1 MNLYTDW
8 LPRNDRE
15 SAMAPVAE
23 TKLLGKRVKDGDPG
37 ECLQNHART
46 MSTMSSH
53 LNDTSSESTEYYHHK
68 KQYCE
73 VAQLYKEEPKMEGGL
88 VGGKNALRKC
98 NYSGA
103 DHDLYYGASDSNR
116 IHKRV
121 RRILVKLSSSDDEDS
136 RNKINEVRHHH
147 ENLPKTSRKL
157 RRWSDR
163 IAKLPRK
170 NYSPNTT
177 RSSEHSIGPE
187 DDDDDD
193 PEFRT
198 PIEDTETSEYS
209 SEFET
214 NYNDL
219 RIRSRVIKPNVT
231 VTAQAAPIVETKTM
245 SRNSLLRIQQQVKE
259 RLCTFSALY
268 MKASVKEEERVKK
281 FQLKPQSS
289 FKFHG
294 RPDMKV
300 LQIMSSQETSKNLP
314 RMIGEIP
321 GTCVNQSFIS
331 KVEMAVVG
339 MHKRVMGGIDF
350 VSKVGEGSSSNSYDR
365 FLPLAVCVVLAGR
378 YDDETNDLD
387 EIVYVGEGGRD
398 PRGRVYRD
406 QWLSGGN
413 LGLQNSMKHSKPV
426 RVVRKRLGCRYLC
439 YGSYTYLGLY
449 QVVDSTY
456 KKEKS
461 GYLVYRFTLRRLPGQ
476 AAIERIP
483 AIPSSEFFNEVDH
496 SASSNSIST
505 LQE

>member
-1 MNLYTDW
+1 
-8 LPRNDRE
+8 
-15 SAMAPVAE
+15 MATVAE
-23 TKLLGKRVKDGDPG
+23 EKLRGKRVKDADPG
-37 ECLQNHART
+37 ECLQNHAQT
-46 MSTMSSH
+46 MSTMSSY
-53 LNDTSSESTEYYHHK
+53 LNDTSSESTEDYHHK
-68 KQYCE
+68 M
-73 VAQLYKEEPKMEGGL
+73 AQLYKEEPKMEGGL
-88 VGGKNALRKC
+88 VCGKNALRKC

-103 DHDLYYGASDSNR
+103 DHDLYYGASNSNR

-121 RRILVKLSSSDDEDS
+121 LRRRLIQLSSSDDEDS
-136 RNKINEVRHHH
+136 KKKINDVRHHH
-147 ENLPKTSRKL
+147 ENSPKTSRDL
-157 RRWSDR
+157 RRWSHR

-170 NYSPNTT
+170 NYSPSTT
-177 RSSEHSIGPE
+177 RSSDHSNGPE

-209 SEFET
+209 SEFEM
-214 NYNDL
+214 NHNDL
-219 RIRSRVIKPNVT
+219 RIRSRVKKPNVT
-231 VTAQAAPIVETKTM
+231 ETAQAAPIVETKTL
-245 SRNSLLRIQQQVKE
+245 SRNSLLRIQEQVKE

-268 MKASVKEEERVKK
+268 MKASVQEEERVKK
-281 FQLKPQSS
+281 FQLKPQPS

-350 VSKVGEGSSSNSYDR
+350 VSKVGEGSSSNSCDR

-378 YDDETNDLD
+378 YDDEANDLD

-426 RVVRKRLGCRYLC
+426 RVVRKRLGCRFLC

-461 GYLVYRFTLRRLPGQ
+461 GYLVFRFTLRRLPGQ

-496 SASSNSIST
+496 SASSDSIST

>member
-1 MNLYTDW
+1 MD
-8 LPRNDRE
+8 
-15 SAMAPVAE
+15 PVAE
-23 TKLLGKRVKDGDPG
+23 KNHLGKRVKDEDPG
-37 ECLQNHART
+37 ECLQNQAQT

-53 LNDTSSESTEYYHHK
+53 LNDKSSESTEYYDHK
-68 KQYCE
+68 KQCCE
-73 VAQLYKEEPKMEGGL
+73 VAQLHKEEPKMEGGL
-88 VGGKNALRKC
+88 VDGKNALRKC
-98 NYSGA
+98 NYSNA
-103 DHDLYYGASDSNR
+103 DQDVYYGASNTNR

-121 RRILVKLSSSDDEDS
+121 LRRRLIKLSSSDDEDS
-136 RNKINEVRHHH
+136 RNKINDVRHHH

-157 RRWSDR
+157 RRWSYR

-170 NYSPNTT
+170 NYSPNTA
-177 RSSEHSIGPE
+177 RSSEHSIGSE

-193 PEFRT
+193 PEFGT

-209 SEFET
+209 SEFEM
-214 NYNDL
+214 NHNDL

-231 VTAQAAPIVETKTM
+231 VMAQAAPIVETKTM
-245 SRNSLLRIQQQVKE
+245 SRNSLLRIQEQVKE

-281 FQLKPQSS
+281 FQLTPQSS

-300 LQIMSSQETSKNLP
+300 LQIMLSQETSKNLP

-350 VSKVGEGSSSNSYDR
+350 VSKVAEGSSSISCDR

-378 YDDETNDLD
+378 YDDEANDLD

-406 QWLSGGN
+406 QRLLGGN

-426 RVVRKRLGCRYLC
+426 RVVRKRLGCRFLC

-461 GYLVYRFTLRRLPGQ
+461 GYLVFRFTLRRLPGQ

-483 AIPSSEFFNEVDH
+483 AIPSSDFFNEVDH
-496 SASSNSIST
+496 SASSDSIST
-505 LQE
+505 LQK